1 MLAAACAVGVAGT
14 FAAPIGGKII
24 YTGLVF
30 DWNFLSWFFSG
41 EMQPRD
47 WSIGNAP
54 DGGQGQGWETENIWY
69 FFKATVESV
78 GL

>member
-1 MLAAACAVGVAGT
+1 MVFFQNESRRTEMLAAACAVGVAGT

-30 DWNFLSWFFSG
+30 GWNFLSWFFSG

-47 WSIGNAP
+47 
-54 DGGQGQGWETENIWY
+54 
-69 FFKATVESV
+69 
-78 GL
+78 